1 MHYTFKQWG
10 NFLNNYEL
18 KILLTKILC
27 GFHGVRNIEDIM
39 GSVCVCGVCVCGGGG
54 GGGGGLGWGG
64 GPALYFIKMIKEF
77 SV

>member
-10 NFLNNYEL
+10 NFLNIYEF
-18 KILLTKILC
+18 KILLTKFLC

-54 GGGGGLGWGG
+54 GGGGLGGGG

>member
-10 NFLNNYEL
+10 NFLNNYEF
-18 KILLTKILC
+18 KILLTKFLC
-27 GFHGVRNIEDIM
+27 GFHGVRNIEDM
-39 GSVCVCGVCVCGGGG
+39 VGSVCVCGGGG
-54 GGGGGLGWGG
+54 GGG

>member
-18 KILLTKILC
+18 KILLTKFLC
-27 GFHGVRNIEDIM
+27 GFHGVRNIEDM
-39 GSVCVCGVCVCGGGG
+39 VGSVCVCGGSGG
-54 GGGGGLGWGG
+54 GG

>member
-10 NFLNNYEL
+10 NFLNIYEF
-18 KILLTKILC
+18 KILLTKFLC
-27 GFHGVRNIEDIM
+27 GFHGVRNIEDM
-39 GSVCVCGVCVCGGGG
+39 VGSVCVCGGGG
-54 GGGGGLGWGG
+54 GGG